1 MGRITTTIKYIHVHT
16 TFVKNFIWHGICLAR
31 CMPIARDKK
40 TMFNS
45 DESIITGMDIHPTI
59 PVKPMQQRAKRRIK
73 KRKKKLDKPRK
84 V

>member
-1 MGRITTTIKYIHVHT
+1 
-16 TFVKNFIWHGICLAR
+16 
-31 CMPIARDKK
+31 MPIARDKK